1 MVKTRPRFHNKKV
14 TNRII
19 SAKARRTPLRVQSQD
34 RQQEK
39 AVTRDGIEFGQCC
52 DDSEDELIQ
61 SMDNH
66 ENDFLENE
74 SELHEEREITSIR
87 KTKFASLV
95 YEVSEDFD
103 SVDSPIIWTDKAIE
117 AVQVYIEDYIAD
129 LFKSANCCAHHRNTD
144 IVYPQDLQLASALTS
159 VHICSNHRDM
169 ISEKRFKNDHADEIV
184 DLDRFVIKDYS
195 NGCR

>member
-1 MVKTRPRFHNKKV
+1 MVKTRPSFHNKKV
-14 TNRII
+14 TNRIKT
-19 SAKARRTPLRVQSQD
+19 ATARRAPLRVQNQD
-34 RQQEK
+34 RHQEK
-39 AVTRDGIEFGQCC
+39 AVRRDGIEFGQCC
-52 DDSEDELIQ
+52 DDSEDELTQ
-61 SMDNH
+61 SIDIL
-66 ENDFLENE
+66 ENDP
-74 SELHEEREITSIR
+74 SEEFEEGGVTSIR

-144 IVYPQDLQLASALTS
+144 IVYPQDLQLASALTC

-169 ISEKRFKNDHADEIV
+169 ISEKRFKNDHADEII

-195 NGCR
+195 HGCR

>member
-66 ENDFLENE
+66 ENDF
-74 SELHEEREITSIR
+74 
-87 KTKFASLV
+87 F
-95 YEVSEDFD
+95 
-103 SVDSPIIWTDKAIE
+103 
-117 AVQVYIEDYIAD
+117 
-129 LFKSANCCAHHRNTD
+129 
-144 IVYPQDLQLASALTS
+144 
-159 VHICSNHRDM
+159 
-169 ISEKRFKNDHADEIV
+169 
-184 DLDRFVIKDYS
+184 
-195 NGCR
+195 